1 MTKPELTE
9 KDRFEAWLRE
19 LDDICQT
26 ELGCSYKDLTDQPYK
41 TWFEEDYSAE
51 DAFYELAENCY
62 LGVEFENIQSP
73 ISSTYTQEYDTF
85 SDADPG
91 L

>member
-1 MTKPELTE
+1 MTIPVLTQN
-9 KDRFEAWLRE
+9 DRFEAFLKE
-19 LDDICQT
+19 LDEICFD
-26 ELGCSYKDLTDQPYK
+26 ELGFGYRDLPDQTYRK
-41 TWFEEDYSAE
+41 WFNDGYSAE

-62 LGVEFENIQSP
+62 LGVEFENIQAP
-73 ISSTYTQEYDTF
+73 ISSTFTQEFDSF

>member
-1 MTKPELTE
+1 MIALELTE
-9 KDRFEAWLRE
+9 KDRFEAWLKE
-19 LDDICQT
+19 LDEICFD
-26 ELGCSYKDLTDQPYK
+26 ELGFSYKDLPNQTYRI
-41 TWFEEDYSAE
+41 WFDDGYTAE

-62 LGVEFENIQSP
+62 VGVEFENVQGP
-73 ISSTYTQEYDTF
+73 ISSTYTQEFDDS

>member
-1 MTKPELTE
+1 MTTPELSE

-19 LDDICQT
+19 LDDICFE
-26 ELGCSYKDLTDQPYK
+26 ELGLSYHDLADQPYK
-41 TWFEEDYSAE
+41 TWFNDGYSAE

-62 LGVEFENIQSP
+62 QGVEFENVRAP
-73 ISSTYTQEYDTF
+73 ISSTYTQEFDTF
-85 SDADPG
+85 SDSDPG

>member
-1 MTKPELTE
+1 MITPELTE
-9 KDRFEAWLRE
+9 KDRFEVWLRE
-19 LDDICQT
+19 LDEICFT
-26 ELGCSYKDLTDQPYK
+26 ELGFGYKGLPDQTYRD
-41 TWFEEDYSAE
+41 WFNDGYSAE

-62 LGVEFENIQSP
+62 LGVEFENIQVPFRS
-73 ISSTYTQEYDTF
+73 IYTQEFDTF

>member
-1 MTKPELTE
+1 MAILVLTE
-9 KDRFEAWLRE
+9 NQRFEAWLKE
-19 LDDICQT
+19 LDEICFD
-26 ELGCSYKDLTDQPYK
+26 ELGFSYRDLPDQKYNDWFTDGYG
-41 TWFEEDYSAE
+41 AV

-62 LGVEFENIQSP
+62 LGVEFENNQVL
-73 ISSTYTQEYDTF
+73 ISSTYTQEFDTF